1 MAFDKVKLAKES
13 LQIHN
18 FLDSIIQGILNSLV
32 LHVLF
37 YLISLFSYFSW
48 FLILLQIILKTTKYM

>member
-37 YLISLFSYFSW
+37 YLISLFSYFS
-48 FLILLQIILKTTKYM
+48 